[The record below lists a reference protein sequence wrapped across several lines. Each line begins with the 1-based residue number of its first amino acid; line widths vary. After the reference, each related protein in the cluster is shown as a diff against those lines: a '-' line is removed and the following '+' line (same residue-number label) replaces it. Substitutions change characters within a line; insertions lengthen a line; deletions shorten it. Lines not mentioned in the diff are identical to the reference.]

1 MQGDE
6 WRLRGCIGNFE
17 PMPLHDGLSEYAL
30 VSAFKDSR
38 FRKIDKSELERLECA
53 YVVTPPSLR
62 KEYIILDYKR
72 SDPYFF

>member
-30 VSAFKDSR
+30 ISAFKDSR

-53 YVVTPPSLR
+53 YVVNPSLR
-62 KEYIILDYKR
+62 KRIYIILDYK
-72 SDPYFF
+72 PF